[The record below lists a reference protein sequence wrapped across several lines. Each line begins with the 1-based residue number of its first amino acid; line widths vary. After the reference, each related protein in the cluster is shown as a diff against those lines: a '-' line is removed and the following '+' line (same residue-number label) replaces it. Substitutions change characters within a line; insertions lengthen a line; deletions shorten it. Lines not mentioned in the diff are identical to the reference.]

1 MIVEIMVFVVP
12 TLFVIV
18 ILAGWVKTAVL
29 IVAVM
34 GTVTVLKALVFVTS
48 VKIILR
54 VRTVSSAFLE
64 HLATQPPLKGVHLV
78 TAMVTVIQSRVGVT

>member
-1 MIVEIMVFVVP
+1 MVLESNFILTELNLFFSHSDAIMIVEIMVFVVP

-48 VKIILR
+48 VKVNENR
-54 VRTVSSAFLE
+54 KNVRNTVFEL
-64 HLATQPPLKGVHLV
+64 
-78 TAMVTVIQSRVGVT
+78 

>member
-1 MIVEIMVFVVP
+1 MVLESNFILSELNLFFLPILDAIMIVEIMVFVVP

-34 GTVTVLKALVFVTS
+34 GTATVLKALVFVTS
-48 VKIILR
+48 VKVNEKR
-54 VRTVSSAFLE
+54 KNVRNTGFF
-64 HLATQPPLKGVHLV
+64 
-78 TAMVTVIQSRVGVT
+78 